1 MNSFNRSSVN
11 MPSTQATFMATSSN
25 PLQPSIA
32 SPSARLSRIPRPR
45 PASHLDEQ
53 WKKSSSSTLS
63 SSSSDSGWKTS
74 SSNSI
79 KKDTETWKMSGKPRH
94 AQLHHVAAVVDD
106 DPMLRRQSATPTMMS
121 INSPWQPKPLP
132 QEPSPP
138 VATEPFNIVYPAENP
153 PFHLNTPLQPPAF
166 INNNSTIAPEYHSY
180 PPSSNASY
188 PINNDAMY
196 QASNVEYPP
205 AMMNAV
211 TAPYPPTAFD
221 SSYQPPVPN
230 LEYNNYMHPHN
241 QPLPPAQ
248 EYPPYSNM
256 PPLPPPQQHQY
267 NEQSMYPPSSSMLSQ
282 APLPA
287 PISTM
292 TTAPAISSTAS
303 LPTTALNNTTDD
315 KSKKKKEKP
324 EKKVRQ
330 ITVQSIN
337 AEHRVWIDVLPSE
350 TGLSLAEKIHII
362 ATFRTRKIVSIAT
375 ASGRKV
381 PLDNRPVFGSWM
393 DMENFVD
400 GERWTVEWRE
410 NDRGVVDRFF
420 SKVVQAGG
428 GKRKDH
434 VVKEKD

>member
-1 MNSFNRSSVN
+1 
-11 MPSTQATFMATSSN
+11 MPSTQATFMATSAN
-25 PLQPSIA
+25 PLHSSA
-32 SPSARLSRIPRPR
+32 SPSARSSRIPRPR

-53 WKKSSSSTLS
+53 WRKSSTSTLS
-63 SSSSDSGWKTS
+63 SSSNDSGWKTS
-74 SSNSI
+74 SSSNI
-79 KKDTETWKMSGKPRH
+79 KKDMETWKMSGKPRH
-94 AQLHHVAAVVDD
+94 AQLHHVAAVVED
-106 DPMLRRQSATPTMMS
+106 DPLLRRQSATPTMMS

-138 VATEPFNIVYPAENP
+138 VATEPFNIVYPIEHA

-166 INNNSTIAPEYHSY
+166 INNTDYHSY

-188 PINNDAMY
+188 DAMY

-211 TAPYPPTAFD
+211 SAPYPPATFD
-221 SSYQPPVPN
+221 SSYQPPMAN
-230 LEYNNYMHPHN
+230 LDYNNYMHHHHQPVPP
-241 QPLPPAQ
+241 QPLPQ
-248 EYPPYSNM
+248 EYPPYTNM
-256 PPLPPPQQHQY
+256 PPLPPQQQHPY
-267 NEQSMYPPSSSMLSQ
+267 NEQSMYPPSSSMMSQ

-287 PISTM
+287 PVTPM
-292 TTAPAISSTAS
+292 TATPVMTNTAAPVPVTGSNDTA
-303 LPTTALNNTTDD
+303 ADD

-362 ATFRTRKIVSIAT
+362 ATFRTRKIVSITT

>member
-1 MNSFNRSSVN
+1 
-11 MPSTQATFMATSSN
+11 MPSTQATFMATSAN
-25 PLQPSIA
+25 PLQSSAAA
-32 SPSARLSRIPRPR
+32 SPSARSSRIPRPR

-53 WKKSSSSTLS
+53 WRKSSTSTVSSSSN
-63 SSSSDSGWKTS
+63 DSGWKTS
-74 SSNSI
+74 SSSSI
-79 KKDTETWKMSGKPRH
+79 KKDIETWKMSGKPRH
-94 AQLHHVAAVVDD
+94 AQLHHVAAVDD
-106 DPMLRRQSATPTMMS
+106 DPLLRRQSATPTMMS

-132 QEPSPP
+132 QEPAPP
-138 VATEPFNIVYPAENP
+138 VATEPFNIVYPIEHP

-166 INNNSTIAPEYHSY
+166 ISSTVAPEYQSY
-180 PPSSNASY
+180 LPSSNASY
-188 PINNDAMY
+188 PIHNDAMY
-196 QASNVEYPP
+196 QASNAEYPP

-211 TAPYPPTAFD
+211 TASYPPATFD
-221 SSYQPPVPN
+221 SSYQPPMAN
-230 LEYNNYMHPHN
+230 LDYNNFMHHHN
-241 QPLPPAQ
+241 QPPPPQPLPQ
-248 EYPPYSNM
+248 EYPLYSNM
-256 PPLPPPQQHQY
+256 PPLSPQQQRPY
-267 NEQSMYPPSSSMLSQ
+267 NEQSMYPPSSSLISQ

-287 PISTM
+287 PVNTM
-292 TTAPAISSTAS
+292 TVTPAMPSTAASVPGTAPNDTA
-303 LPTTALNNTTDD
+303 AGD

>member
-11 MPSTQATFMATSSN
+11 IPSTQAAFMATSSN
-25 PLQPSIA
+25 TLQSSAA
-32 SPSARLSRIPRPR
+32 SPSTRSSRIPRPR

-53 WKKSSSSTLS
+53 WRKSSTSTLS
-63 SSSSDSGWKTS
+63 SSSNDSGWKTS
-74 SSNSI
+74 SSSNI

-94 AQLHHVAAVVDD
+94 AQLHHVASVND
-106 DPMLRRQSATPTMMS
+106 DPLLRRQSATPTMMS

-138 VATEPFNIVYPAENP
+138 VATEPFNIVYPIEHP

-166 INNNSTIAPEYHSY
+166 INSTVAPEYHSY

-188 PINNDAMY
+188 PVHNDTMY
-196 QASNVEYPP
+196 QASNIEYPP
-205 AMMNAV
+205 AMMDAV
-211 TAPYPPTAFD
+211 TAPYPPTTFD
-221 SSYQPPVPN
+221 SSYQPPLAN
-230 LEYNNYMHPHN
+230 LEYNNYMHHHN
-241 QPLPPAQ
+241 QPAPPQPLPQ

-256 PPLPPPQQHQY
+256 PPLPPQQQHPY
-267 NEQSMYPPSSSMLSQ
+267 NEHSMYPPSSSMISQ

-287 PISTM
+287 LVDAVTPAMSNTAVPPPI
-292 TTAPAISSTAS
+292 TAS
-303 LPTTALNNTTDD
+303 AVDS
-315 KSKKKKEKP
+315 KSKKKEKP

-362 ATFRTRKIVSIAT
+362 ATFRTRKIVSITT

-393 DMENFVD
+393 EMENFVD